1 LWGDAKPAAPAE
13 TGRMTT
19 PAGLIRTLM
28 AVAAVGGPL
37 GYLVGGALSPSI
49 HQPAAESITAA
60 AVASPAT
67 NTTHIVAFVVASYLL
82 PVGGVALAW
91 LAYPGRPWL
100 ATIGGL
106 LALAGWLP
114 FSALTALD
122 DLTNAMDGQ
131 QALAGLLDRFS
142 TGPVMTS
149 YLLVYVI
156 GHLLAYVLFGIALI
170 GRIPRWAAWSLI
182 ASSPL
187 TIAAFLVPTGARQAV
202 GVAALTLLVLGS
214 LPAARA
220 IWPSR
225 RASTALVS

>member
-1 LWGDAKPAAPAE
+1 MTKPAS
-13 TGRMTT
+13 
-19 PAGLIRTLM
+19 LIRTIL
-28 AVAAVGGPL
+28 AIAAVGGPL

-49 HQPAAESITAA
+49 HRPAAETISAA
-60 AVASPAT
+60 ATANTAT
-67 NTTHIVAFVVASYLL
+67 NTAHMVAFVVASYLL
-82 PVGGVALAW
+82 PAGAIALAW
-91 LAYPGRPWL
+91 LAYPRKPWL

-122 DLTNAMDGQ
+122 DLINAMDGQ
-131 QALAGLLDRFS
+131 ESFADLLDRFS

-156 GHLLAYVLFGIALI
+156 GHLVAYVLLGIALI
-170 GRIPRWAAWSLI
+170 GRIPGWAAWSLI

-187 TIAAFLVPTGARQAV
+187 TVAAFLVPTGARQAV
-202 GVAALTLLVLGS
+202 GVAALSLLVLSS

-220 IWPSR
+220 IWR
-225 RASTALVS
+225 R

>member
-1 LWGDAKPAAPAE
+1 
-13 TGRMTT
+13 MTT
-19 PAGLIRTLM
+19 PASLIRAVL

-49 HQPAAESITAA
+49 HQPAADSITAA
-60 AVASPAT
+60 ATANPAT
-67 NTTHIVAFVVASYLL
+67 NAAHMVAFVVASYLL
-82 PVGGVALAW
+82 PAGGIALAW
-91 LAYPGRPWL
+91 LAYPRRPWL

-131 QALAGLLDRFS
+131 LGYADLLGRFG
-142 TGPVMTS
+142 TGPVMTA
-149 YLLVYVI
+149 YLLVYVV
-156 GHLLAYVLFGIALI
+156 GHLLAYVLLGIALI
-170 GRIPRWAAWSLI
+170 GRIHRWAAWSLI

-187 TIAAFLVPTGARQAV
+187 TVAAFLVPAGARQAV
-202 GVAALTLLVLGS
+202 GVAALSLLVLGS

-220 IWPSR
+220 VTGILERDGSR
-225 RASTALVS
+225 GSQERPRSARPLPDGP

>member
-1 LWGDAKPAAPAE
+1 
-13 TGRMTT
+13 MTT
-19 PAGLIRTLM
+19 PARLIRTIL

-49 HQPAAESITAA
+49 HQPAADSITAA
-60 AVASPAT
+60 ATANPAT
-67 NTTHIVAFVVASYLL
+67 NTVHMVAFVIASYLL
-82 PVGGVALAW
+82 APGGIALAW
-91 LAYPGRPWL
+91 LAYPRRPWL
-100 ATIGGL
+100 ASTGGL

-131 QALAGLLDRFS
+131 QAFADLLDRFS
-142 TGPVMTS
+142 TSPVMTS

-156 GHLLAYVLFGIALI
+156 GHLLAYVLLGIALI

-187 TIAAFLVPTGARQAV
+187 TIAAFLVPTSARQAV
-202 GVAALTLLVLGS
+202 GVAALSLLVLGS

-220 IWPSR
+220 IWPPREPSH
-225 RASTALVS
+225 

>member
-1 LWGDAKPAAPAE
+1 
-13 TGRMTT
+13 MTT
-19 PAGLIRTLM
+19 PTSLIRALM
-28 AVAAVGGPL
+28 AIAAIGGPL

-49 HQPAAESITAA
+49 HQPAVDSIIAA
-60 AVASPAT
+60 AAANPAT
-67 NTTHIVAFVVASYLL
+67 NAAHMVAFVAASYLL
-82 PVGGVALAW
+82 PPGGLALAW
-91 LAYPGRPWL
+91 LAFPRRPWL

-106 LALAGWLP
+106 LVLAGWLP

-122 DLTNAMDGQ
+122 DLTNAINGQ
-131 QALAGLLDRFS
+131 QALADLLDRFS

-156 GHLLAYVLFGIALI
+156 GHLLAYVLLGIALI

-187 TIAAFLVPTGARQAV
+187 TIAAFLVPAGARQAV
-202 GVAALTLLVLGS
+202 GVAALSLLVLGT
-214 LPAARA
+214 LAAAMA

-225 RASTALVS
+225 RVDAAA